1 MKQCYKDLTVNTLFS
16 HSVIKPE
23 AMELPA
29 NLAKDRE
36 ILSVKVE

>member
-16 HSVIKPE
+16 RSATKPE
-23 AMELPA
+23 AMVLPA

-36 ILSVKVE
+36 ILFVRVE